1 MLNLVGVRRFPL
13 PLCFR
18 FTLLVLPF
26 WCRLTR
32 VVPDKIQED
41 RKTVVVVCVC
51 VFQFMSG
58 VVFVSLRR
66 VQSKQTRCT
75 RDAVLTGNRLNR
87 DLLLIRTEAKCHAA
101 CVIYTDDNVPHIL

>member
-51 VFQFMSG
+51 VSVHVWCRFR
-58 VVFVSLRR
+58 FVAPSTI
-66 VQSKQTRCT
+66 KANTMY
-75 RDAVLTGNRLNR
+75 TGRSINRQ
-87 DLLLIRTEAKCHAA
+87 
-101 CVIYTDDNVPHIL
+101 